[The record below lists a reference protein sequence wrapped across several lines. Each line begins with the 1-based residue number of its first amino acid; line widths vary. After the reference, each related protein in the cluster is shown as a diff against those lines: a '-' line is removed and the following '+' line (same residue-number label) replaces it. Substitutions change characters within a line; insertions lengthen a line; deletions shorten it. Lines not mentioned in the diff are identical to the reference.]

1 MAFYLIILIGIFLIV
16 FNYNAIK
23 KEKKSFNNIFNNEK
37 DNMDEFKVLLQENN
51 QQFKE
56 SIFELQN
63 DVEDLN
69 TKFNSI
75 LESNIKKDE
84 IVVEKVEIHDKIGD
98 NKTKRVTKPKANKPN
113 NDSNNSSS
121 NNNIRITE
129 IKDLLK
135 QGLSIE
141 DIAESLNI
149 GKGEVLLIKD
159 LYLK

>member
-1 MAFYLIILIGIFLIV
+1 
-16 FNYNAIK
+16 
-23 KEKKSFNNIFNNEK
+23 
-37 DNMDEFKVLLQENN
+37 MDEFKVLLQENN